1 VAPFLQLAWVPAEQ
15 EYLGVKFSTR
25 KQAAAVI
32 TLAMSGLTIGCGQRP
47 EFAAGQS
54 SFQDRSLPFHS
65 DGVAK
70 KRSVDLERLLAEIT
84 SGTPIQV
91 RLERSLSSAH
101 AMAGDS
107 FKAVLDAPLIWKGQ
121 TIASRGAPLSGKVL
135 EAKPSEPSREAG
147 YLRLALTTI
156 SIDGK
161 AWPLQTSSVFVK
173 GATYEREA
181 TMLPVQLASSSKNL
195 VPAVTIQP
203 QHIQVRDDAGISA
216 TRLLTFHL
224 SQPVTVAH
232 GGQ

>member
-1 VAPFLQLAWVPAEQ
+1 M
-15 EYLGVKFSTR
+15 KFSSC
-25 KQAAAVI
+25 KQTAIVIAV
-32 TLAMSGLTIGCGQRP
+32 ALTGMTVGCGQRP

-65 DGVAK
+65 DGGSK
-70 KRSVDLERLLAEIT
+70 KRSPDLTSLLSDVF

-91 RLERSLSSAH
+91 RLESSLSSSH
-101 AMAGDS
+101 AVTGDI
-107 FKAVLDAPLIWKGQ
+107 FKAVLDAPLVWKGQ
-121 TIASRGAPLSGKVL
+121 TIAPKGSLLRGKVL

-156 SIDGK
+156 AIDGK
-161 AWPLQTSSVFVK
+161 VSPLQTSSIFVK

-181 TMLPVQLASSSKNL
+181 TILPVQLVTASKAS
-195 VPAVTIQP
+195 VPEAALRP
-203 QHIQVRDDAGISA
+203 QHIQVHDDAGIS
-216 TRLLTFHL
+216 TSRLLTFHL

>member
-1 VAPFLQLAWVPAEQ
+1 MAPFLQLVRIPAEQ
-15 EYLGVKFSTR
+15 EYLGVKFSTQ
-25 KQAAAVI
+25 KQVAVAI
-32 TLAMSGLTIGCGQRP
+32 TLALSGLTVGCAQRP

-54 SFQDRSLPFHS
+54 SFQDRSLPFHA

-70 KRSVDLERLLAEIT
+70 KRSVNLAPLLAEVA

-91 RLERSLSSAH
+91 RLESSLSSAH

-107 FKAVLDAPLIWKGQ
+107 FQAVLDEPLIWKGQ
-121 TIASRGAPLSGKVL
+121 TIAPKGSLLRGKVL

-147 YLRLALTTI
+147 YLRLALTSI
-156 SIDGK
+156 SIESK
-161 AWPLQTSSVFVK
+161 VWPLQTSSVFVK

-181 TMLPVQLASSSKNL
+181 TILPVQLASSSKNL